1 MANEKDIAVP
11 DIGDFE
17 GVEVIEIM
25 VSPGDS
31 INVEDPLVSL
41 ESDKAAMEIPSPEAG
56 VVKAVKVSIGDKV
69 SQGDILISM
78 ETVAAAPAAERRH
91 PNRPRTAH
99 GTGRANS
106 PRSRL

>member
-41 ESDKAAMEIPSPEAG
+41 ESDKAAMEIP
-56 VVKAVKVSIGDKV
+56 
-69 SQGDILISM
+69 
-78 ETVAAAPAAERRH
+78 VA
-91 PNRPRTAH
+91 
-99 GTGRANS
+99 
-106 PRSRL
+106 RSRCGEGRQGQHRRQGVPGRHSNLDGNRRSRARR